1 MSLQDIKESE
11 ACVLLEMQIKQEID
25 NDVDDYVLAEDGLF
39 IKREDGSAIFRE
51 F

>member
-1 MSLQDIKESE
+1 MGLENIREKE
-11 ACVLLEMQIKQEID
+11 ACVLAEMYIRQEID
-25 NDVDDYVLAEDGLF
+25 NSVDDYVLSESGLF